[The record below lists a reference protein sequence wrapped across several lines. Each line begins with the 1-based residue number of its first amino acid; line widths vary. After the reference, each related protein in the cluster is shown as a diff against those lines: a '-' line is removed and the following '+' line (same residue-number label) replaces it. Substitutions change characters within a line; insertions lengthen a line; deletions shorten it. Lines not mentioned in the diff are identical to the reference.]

1 MLLRNT
7 GIASKRMRYARREV
21 LIERDESYQHAQL
34 NRKSLTTFFVGLGQV
49 LLIQFYNEGPLNQN
63 ESNEDKISK
72 VKSVFE
78 SGSQTER
85 ERKLNKISNRVSPEW
100 PCLVG

>member
-1 MLLRNT
+1 MSICDILHT
-7 GIASKRMRYARREV
+7 ISEKRSVEWD
-21 LIERDESYQHAQL
+21 LSYQQAPL
-34 NRKSLTTFFVGLGQV
+34 TRKSLTLFVGLGQV
-49 LLIQFYNEGPLNQN
+49 SLIQVNNEGPLNQN

-85 ERKLNKISNRVSPEW
+85 GS
-100 PCLVG
+100 